1 MGDVLHFADGAE
13 RILSTSAGVVPKRVA
28 MDRVM
33 GRKEA
38 RSGARPRAPWLFL
51 AILIFACRSVP
62 PPSPP
67 PVAIALNTG
76 LPPINVR
83 YGMPVEDVELGILL
97 AIASPSSP
105 PALPPGEAISDA
117 LLPTVLA
124 GATSPRGP
132 DRPWY
137 FAGRSPGLV
146 FAGYERDDITMRVA
160 IRYDDEMVLLRI
172 VESQNLGQTED
183 SIYEDAFTLLGDLDE
198 RIRRSVIT
206 VAQRNRYGQP
216 IPANR

>member
-1 MGDVLHFADGAE
+1 
-13 RILSTSAGVVPKRVA
+13 
-28 MDRVM
+28 M
-33 GRKEA
+33 GREVVRKKA
-38 RSGARPRAPWLFL
+38 RWGGPARAPWLFVAML
-51 AILIFACRSVP
+51 VFACRSIP

-67 PVAIALNTG
+67 PLAIALNTS

-83 YGMPVEDVELGILL
+83 YGIGLEDVELGILL
-97 AIASPSSP
+97 AIANPSSA
-105 PALPPGEAISDA
+105 PALAPGKAISDD
-117 LLPTVLA
+117 LLPAVLA
-124 GATSPRGP
+124 GATRARGP

-146 FAGYERDDITMRVA
+146 FAGYESGDISMNVA

-216 IPANR
+216 IPTNR